1 MRATINMI
9 DEIKRDI
16 LKIYYENEAVCE
28 SCGLVY
34 EAKYNRNES
43 INYFKAL
50 E

>member
-1 MRATINMI
+1 MI

-34 EAKYNRNES
+34 EAKCYGYYSSAN
-43 INYFKAL
+43 KK
-50 E
+50 

>member
-1 MRATINMI
+1 MDDYNRCKYCNVKLIVLDNN
-9 DEIKRDI
+9 EI
-16 LKIYYENEAVCE
+16 CCP

-50 E
+50 EWN